1 MGKVLNQLY
10 GEKCLVNCMGKSV
23 KSTVWGKV
31 LSTVW
36 VELFGQLYVQK
47 CLVNCMHGEMAQVFL
62 IKSFEY
68 IFESSIYPQFVRRKS
83 PGLYVIFFAAKSCLV
98 FYCEAK
104 EIPNMW
110 S

>member
-1 MGKVLNQLY
+1 
-10 GEKCLVNCMGKSV
+10 MGKSV

-47 CLVNCMHGEMAQVFL
+47 CLVNYMHGEMAQVFL

-68 IFESSIYPQFVRRKS
+68 FFESSIYPQFVRRKS
-83 PGLYVIFFAAKSCLV
+83 PGLCNSFWCKIMLFFFIVKLKKYQTSGV
-98 FYCEAK
+98 EKQFQV
-104 EIPNMW
+104 N
-110 S
+110 